1 MLELKSLLS
10 KLLRNY
16 TFFLG
21 DPEEKLECVAELVL
35 KSRNGIRLK
44 IARRE

>member
-1 MLELKSLLS
+1 VLELKSLLS

-16 TFFLG
+16 TLCLR
-21 DPEEKLECVAELVL
+21 DPEEKLEFVAELLL

-44 IARRE
+44 IAHRK

>member
-16 TFFLG
+16 KLYLG
-21 DPEEKLECVAELVL
+21 DPEEKLEFYAELVL

-44 IARRE
+44 ISRR

>member
-16 TFFLG
+16 RFCLG
-21 DPEEKLECVAELVL
+21 DPEEELEVYEELVL
-35 KSRNGIRLK
+35 TAKKGIRLK
-44 IARRE
+44 IAHRK